1 MHNPQ
6 PFGRKAF
13 TLGAAVCRFVMV
25 LQGSCQF
32 PMKASHLPMKHPTKT
47 CRRVEGG
54 GARGLHLS
62 DFDAVLLVP
71 HVGGCSVKP
80 WTGFAAILRPV
91 FEVPDTTKWGH
102 LR

>member
-1 MHNPQ
+1 
-6 PFGRKAF
+6 
-13 TLGAAVCRFVMV
+13 
-25 LQGSCQF
+25 
-32 PMKASHLPMKHPTKT
+32 MKHPTKT

-91 FEVPDTTKWGH
+91 FEVPDTTKWGLNGAICDSQNREVTVFH
-102 LR
+102 RLKISQFLVH